1 MVHEW
6 HLAHATVQCAWSAW
20 QAMAGNEAHAS
31 RSNPIDQLHGTL
43 DRRDGASTAQLRGP
57 WVGAPLREL
66 LRRERGALLALG
78 LEVGGAWL
86 VKRR

>member
-1 MVHEW
+1 
-6 HLAHATVQCAWSAW
+6 
-20 QAMAGNEAHAS
+20 MAGSEAHAS
-31 RSNPIDQLHGTL
+31 RSNPVDQLDRTL
-43 DRRDGASTAQLRGP
+43 DRHDVARAAQLRGP
-57 WVGAPLREL
+57 RVGAPLREI